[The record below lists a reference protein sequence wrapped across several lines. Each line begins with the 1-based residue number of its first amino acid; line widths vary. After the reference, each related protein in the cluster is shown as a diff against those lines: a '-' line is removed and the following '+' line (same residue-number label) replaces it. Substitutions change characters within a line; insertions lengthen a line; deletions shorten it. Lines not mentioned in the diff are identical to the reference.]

1 MLGIS
6 IRANWEFEKILNS
19 ICDLNIDICEIQLD
33 NPIFK
38 FQKYRKKTIKLINK
52 LYSSDLQI
60 SFHLS
65 FIDVNIASLDSK
77 LRYYSSKVLLKE
89 IKFVKKWDPLYNVV
103 HTGKISNAF
112 YQIPSVKE
120 KAQKQQ
126 IKTLSELIKI
136 SDNYSIPL
144 AIENRQKS
152 TTTGLIENLNDIQ
165 SYSRIFPTLH
175 FLLDIGHLNTFY
187 TDSNEMIE
195 NISMICSYPIIA
207 IHLSNNYGKDTHGK
221 LEEGAIPINS
231 LFLKE
236 PSLKK
241 RNLIIENKLYKEAL
255 QSLDYLRFKVLGNT

>member
-1 MLGIS
+1 VLGIS
-6 IRANWEFEKILNS
+6 IRANWDFEKILNA

-52 LYSSDLQI
+52 LYSSDLQL

-65 FIDVNIASLDSK
+65 FIDINIASLDNKIRDYTSRL
-77 LRYYSSKVLLKE
+77 LRKE

-103 HTGKISNAF
+103 HTGKISNTF

-136 SDNYSIPL
+136 SDYYSIPL

-152 TTTGLIENLNDIQ
+152 TTTGLIENIDDFLY
-165 SYSRIFPTLH
+165 YSRIFPSLH
-175 FLLDIGHLNTFY
+175 FILDIGHLNTFY
-187 TDSNEMIE
+187 VDSNAMLED
-195 NISMICSYPIIA
+195 ISVICNFPIMG
-207 IHLSNNYGKDTHGK
+207 IHLSNNYGKDTHEK
-221 LEEGAIPINS
+221 LEQGNIPFKE

-241 RNLIIENKLYKEAL
+241 KNLIIENKSFKNAQ
-255 QSLDYLRFKVLGNT
+255 QSLDFLRIKVFETT